1 MIFQPILNIFLLVLL
16 FAPVAFLVVWMLVQ
30 GVRPSSLPDA
40 STAEPVE
47 ASAAEGP
54 KKRNPA
60 APSTGSGTGSAG
72 PVIWGLRLL
81 MLVACFM
88 MLLRPGIPGGATET
102 LATDTDILIV
112 VDTTASIVA
121 EDWDGDGQ
129 RLDGVRADVQS
140 IVDEY
145 PGARFALISFDA
157 AAELR
162 LPLTTDATA
171 LISSLEVLRPEVTAQ
186 SRGSSIG
193 IASAMVEETLQAAA
207 ESAPDRSRMVFYL
220 GDGEQTVTTEPE
232 SFSASAEYTDGGAVL
247 GYGTS
252 EGGPMK
258 VTSGSFAASEEGG
271 DYIEYQG
278 EQAMSVI
285 DESNLQTIADDLGVP
300 YQLRSADADIELPE
314 APTTTTNY
322 TDPSTGSGI
331 GGSVGNV
338 IELYWIF
345 ALVMVLLLGVEIA
358 RATILIAQMRG
369 LATRPEHPTP
379 GSLSKTKRATPG
391 SLSETKRATP
401 GSLSERS
408 ETKRAERAPASRSVP
423 PRDQQPGGDA

>member
-1 MIFQPILNIFLLVLL
+1 MIFQPVLNIFLLVLL
-16 FAPVAFLVVWMLVQ
+16 FAPVAFVVVWMLVKA
-30 GVRPSSLPDA
+30 VRPQAGSADA
-40 STAEPVE
+40 
-47 ASAAEGP
+47 
-54 KKRNPA
+54 
-60 APSTGSGTGSAG
+60 GTGAP

-81 MLVACFM
+81 MLLACFM

-121 EDWDGDGQ
+121 EDWDGDAQ

-157 AAELR
+157 ASELR

-258 VTSGSFAASEEGG
+258 VTSGSLSSDESGE
-271 DYIEYQG
+271 YIEYQG
-278 EQAMSVI
+278 ERAMSVV
-285 DESNLQTIADDLGVP
+285 DEANLQTIADDLGVE

-322 TDPSTGSGI
+322 TES
-331 GGSVGNV
+331 GSVGNV

-369 LATRPEHPTP
+369 LAQPRTR
-379 GSLSKTKRATPG
+379 
-391 SLSETKRATP
+391 

-408 ETKRAERAPASRSVP
+408 ETKRTERAPASRSEQPAP
-423 PRDQQPGGDA
+423 PSGGDA

>member
-1 MIFQPILNIFLLVLL
+1 MIFQPVLNIFLLVLL
-16 FAPVAFLVVWMLVQ
+16 FAPVAFVVVWMLVKA
-30 GVRPSSLPDA
+30 VRPQAGAADA
-40 STAEPVE
+40 
-47 ASAAEGP
+47 
-54 KKRNPA
+54 
-60 APSTGSGTGSAG
+60 GTGA
-72 PVIWGLRLL
+72 PPFIWGLRLL

-186 SRGSSIG
+186 SQGSSIG
-193 IASAMVEETLQAAA
+193 IASAMVEETLAAAA

-220 GDGEQTVTTEPE
+220 GDGEQTVSTEPE
-232 SFSASAEYTDGGAVL
+232 SFSASAEFTDGGAVL

-271 DYIEYQG
+271 EYIEYQG
-278 EQAMSVI
+278 EPARSVI
-285 DESNLQTIADDLGVP
+285 DEANLQTIADDLGVP

-322 TDPSTGSGI
+322 TES
-331 GGSVGNV
+331 GSVGNV

-345 ALVMVLLLGVEIA
+345 ALVIVVLLGVEIA

-369 LATRPEHPTP
+369 LATR
-379 GSLSKTKRATPG
+379 
-391 SLSETKRATP
+391 
-401 GSLSERS
+401 
-408 ETKRAERAPASRSVP
+408 
-423 PRDQQPGGDA
+423 GGDV